1 VRGHIL
7 IRTVWLGLFLLVCL
21 AALASFKLAFSHPH
35 PVEAAEEPKVLAPN
49 QEMATAGTSV
59 APEALTKSDRLPIA
73 FGKLA
78 TETKAINVN
87 YTPDQPSLPAP
98 TVPQIISRHWHDP
111 SDQKAVQTHTKKPN
125 PKESRQNRPTAEH
138 KPTIEAILQNSGAR

>member
-1 VRGHIL
+1 L

-21 AALASFKLAFSHPH
+21 AALASFKLAFGPPH
-35 PVEAAEEPKVLAPN
+35 PVEAAEELKVLVPD
-49 QEMATAGTSV
+49 QERAAVDTTA
-59 APEALTKSDRLPIA
+59 APEALTKSDRLPIT

-111 SDQKAVQTHTKKPN
+111 SDQKAVQTHPKKPRL
-125 PKESRQNRPTAEH
+125 KDARQNRPTAEH
-138 KPTIEAILQNSGAR
+138 KPAIEAILQNSGAR